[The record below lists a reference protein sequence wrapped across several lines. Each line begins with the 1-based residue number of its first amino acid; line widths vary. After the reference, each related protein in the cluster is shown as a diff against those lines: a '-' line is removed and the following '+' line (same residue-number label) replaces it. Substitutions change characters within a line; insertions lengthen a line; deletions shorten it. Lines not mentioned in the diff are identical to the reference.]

1 MIINTSQTSIHK
13 ILYKNGTIFLA
24 TQNDLI
30 SVKETDLKTRAY
42 NVPIIITGVFIN
54 GKQVDLKDK
63 YELNPSETDINV
75 EYMGLYF
82 QKFGHIN
89 YRYKFAG
96 NDTNWRYTALTDLEF
111 PNLTPGTYKL
121 TLNAAD
127 QYKNW
132 SNHYVSVSFIIKEP
146 FYRTYLFAV
155 LLFILFTTISVF
167 LFNGISSQK
176 LEARRKEL
184 DLKNQ
189 IIEAEQKAFMA
200 QVNPHFVFNAINS
213 IQHYILKQK
222 PREAYSY
229 LGKFSLL
236 MRNILLQSK
245 TQLISLQEDYDNLKI
260 YLELET
266 LRFDHKLN
274 FEITIEEN
282 INMAKLIPPMLVQPY
297 VENSIWHGI
306 MPNPEGGM
314 IKINYTK
321 NNGFLIITITD
332 NGIGREAAKK
342 IKSVK
347 TSTGSGLVIAER
359 RLKLY
364 SEKKDKL
371 FKIEFVDLYDINNK
385 PTGTKVILTIPI

>member
-1 MIINTSQTSIHK
+1 LIINTSQTSIHK